1 MTNFMIKTAIV
12 TVSDTRR
19 ADDDLSGRRLAELL
33 WAIGAEVA
41 ETMIV
46 TDDLEHLRNTLFSL
60 TEREDVN
67 LIVTTGGTGF
77 GPRDNTPEA
86 TRGVIDRE
94 APGLA
99 EAMRRE
105 TAFKT
110 PMAML
115 SRGICGIRGRCL
127 IVNLPGS
134 PKGVEEC
141 FEVIRPVLAHAINL
155 LAGATDHNA

>member
-1 MTNFMIKTAIV
+1 MPKTVISAAIV

-19 ADDDLSGRRLAELL
+19 PEDDLSGDKLAELL
-33 WAIGAEVA
+33 WSIGAEVA
-41 ETMIV
+41 ERMIV
-46 TDDLEHLRNTLFSL
+46 TDELEHLRNTLYML
-60 TEREDVN
+60 AERADIN
-67 LIVTTGGTGF
+67 LIITSGGTGF

-86 TRGVIDRE
+86 TNAVIERD

-105 TAFKT
+105 TAAKT
-110 PMAML
+110 PMSML
-115 SRGICGIRGRCL
+115 SRGVCGIRGNTL

-141 FEVIRPVLAHAINL
+141 FEVIRPVLKHAIDL
-155 LAGATDHNA
+155 LAAQTGH